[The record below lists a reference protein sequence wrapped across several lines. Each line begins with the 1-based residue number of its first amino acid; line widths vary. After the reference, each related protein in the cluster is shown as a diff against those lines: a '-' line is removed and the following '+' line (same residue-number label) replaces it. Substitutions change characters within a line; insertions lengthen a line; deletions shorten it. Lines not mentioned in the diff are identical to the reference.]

1 MSLETREIY
10 EFGDHR
16 LDVERRLVLCR
27 GEPVALPPKTFE
39 LLLFFVRHPGRAFS
53 KRELMA
59 TLWPETFVEEA
70 NLSFQISA
78 LRKALGDGAAG
89 WIETIPKHGYRFSE
103 DVRTISPASSGEP
116 ESRSGNRVTGRHRSP
131 GPNRLALDRPGSE
144 RGRGRAD
151 LDLRDRQRALGTA
164 AEPARHTGTRR
175 APHQL

>member
-1 MSLETREIY
+1 MSLEIREIY

-103 DVRTISPASSGEP
+103 DVRTISPAPTGEP
-116 ESRSGNRVTGRHRSP
+116 EAGPATESP
-131 GPNRLALDRPGSE
+131 AITVRPVRIDWRWIALGASAVAI
-144 RGRGRAD
+144 G
-151 LDLRDRQRALGTA
+151 LVDLRDRQRALGTA
-164 AEPARHTGTRR
+164 ADGCRHTGTRR